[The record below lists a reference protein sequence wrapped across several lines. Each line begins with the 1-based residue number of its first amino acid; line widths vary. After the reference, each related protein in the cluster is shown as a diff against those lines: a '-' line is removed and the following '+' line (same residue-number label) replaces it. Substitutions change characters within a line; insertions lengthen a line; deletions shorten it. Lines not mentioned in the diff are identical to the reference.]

1 MINYSRLIY
10 KLKRNL
16 STFSNKITKNL
27 TKPKSKFFFQV
38 LYGLLENQTV
48 LLSEISRALK
58 EKISLKKTIDRLSR
72 NLKNFDNK
80 DFKSQNIEILKGLD
94 FVKKH
99 FGNRGI
105 YTADRWYI

>member
-48 LLSEISRALK
+48 LLSEISRAL
-58 EKISLKKTIDRLSR
+58 
-72 NLKNFDNK
+72 
-80 DFKSQNIEILKGLD
+80 
-94 FVKKH
+94 
-99 FGNRGI
+99 
-105 YTADRWYI
+105 

>member
-58 EKISLKKTIDRLSR
+58 
-72 NLKNFDNK
+72 
-80 DFKSQNIEILKGLD
+80 
-94 FVKKH
+94 
-99 FGNRGI
+99 
-105 YTADRWYI
+105 

>member
-72 NLKNFDNK
+72 NLKNFDNHDEIK
-80 DFKSQNIEILKGLD
+80 ENYINAIESFID
-94 FVKKH
+94 DDTIFCC
-99 FGNRGI
+99 
-105 YTADRWYI
+105 